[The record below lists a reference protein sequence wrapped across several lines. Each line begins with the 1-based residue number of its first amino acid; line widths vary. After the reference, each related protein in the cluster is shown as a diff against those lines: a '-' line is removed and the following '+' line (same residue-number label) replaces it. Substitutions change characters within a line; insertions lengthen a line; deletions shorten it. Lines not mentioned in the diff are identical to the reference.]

1 MLDFLQTAGKYNR
14 GLIWCLIFHREQEK
28 VTGLVEDMLL
38 DFLQTA
44 GKNNRGL
51 IWCLIFYR
59 KQEKVTGL
67 VVKNMLLDFLQ

>member
-1 MLDFLQTAGKYNR
+1 MVLDFL
-14 GLIWCLIFHREQEK
+14 HEQEK

-51 IWCLIFYR
+51 SKGYGDGGVIGCLTFC
-59 KQEKVTGL
+59 KQQEKITG
-67 VVKNMLLDFLQ
+67 D